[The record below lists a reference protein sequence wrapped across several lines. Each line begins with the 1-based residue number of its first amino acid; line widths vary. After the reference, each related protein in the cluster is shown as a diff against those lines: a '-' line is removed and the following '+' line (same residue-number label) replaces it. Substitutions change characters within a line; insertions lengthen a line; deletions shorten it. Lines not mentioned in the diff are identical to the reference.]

1 MSVRESVATN
11 IVTTLQAAT
20 TPITPKYV
28 TREPFEFSELSNA
41 QFPAILVQTATETR
55 EDITIGDDAIRREGI
70 ITYDLVGYVKSNTID
85 TARNQLIETI
95 EEALDADRTRDGNAL
110 DTQIVSIETDQGAIT
125 PVGGVIVTVNVMYNF
140 VRGNT

>member
-1 MSVRESVATN
+1 MSVRESVASD

-28 TREPFEFSELSNA
+28 TREPFDFNELSNA
-41 QFPAILVQTATETR
+41 QFPAILLQTANETR
-55 EDITIGDDAIRREGI
+55 EDVTIGDDQVRREGV
-70 ITYDLVGYVKSNTID
+70 ITYQLVGYVKSSTID

-95 EEALDADRTRDGNAL
+95 EEALDADRTRNGAAL
-110 DTQIVSIETDQGAIT
+110 DTQIISIETDEGAIT
-125 PVGGVIVTVNVMYNF
+125 PVGGIIVTVEVMYNF

>member
-20 TPITPKYV
+20 TPVTPKYV

-55 EDITIGDDAIRREGI
+55 EDVTIGDDAIRREGI

>member
-55 EDITIGDDAIRREGI
+55 EDVTIGDDAIRREGI

>member
-11 IVTTLQAAT
+11 IVTTLQATT

-55 EDITIGDDAIRREGI
+55 EDVTIGDDAIRREGI